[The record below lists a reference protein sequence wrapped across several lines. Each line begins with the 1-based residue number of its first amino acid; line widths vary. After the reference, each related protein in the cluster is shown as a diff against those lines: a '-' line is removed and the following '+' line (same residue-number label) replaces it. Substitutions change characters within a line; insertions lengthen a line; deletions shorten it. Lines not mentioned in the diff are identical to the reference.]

1 MARTTFIAK
10 CKSVAHAEAPIQSM
24 LIKEG
29 FQLILENGE
38 QVWKCGNGQ
47 WMSMKY
53 LKFEFPDETT
63 VHISGWVKSTIGPE
77 QNLAGVI
84 GGLPK
89 KQLLKLIQSLQAAIL

>member
-10 CKSVAHAEAPIQSM
+10 CKSTAHAQSVIQSM
-24 LIKEG
+24 LPREG

-47 WMSMKY
+47 WVSMKY
-53 LKFEFPDETT
+53 LKFDFPDDTT

-77 QNLAGVI
+77 QNLDGVI

-89 KQLLKLIQSLQAAIL
+89 KQLLKLIQSIQAAML